1 MFFVI
6 FPTLI
11 GFVLSQVIY
20 IDPTAQISTSP
31 PTFNQIDQAFA
42 STLSNST
49 YQNSTFSLKD
59 SVSAFVS
66 QNQNLNISKN
76 ITIE

>member
-11 GFVLSQVIY
+11 GFILSQVIY
-20 IDPTAQISTSP
+20 IDPNAQTGTSP
-31 PTFNQIDQAFA
+31 PTFNQIDQAFSA
-42 STLSNST
+42 TFSNPT

-59 SVSAFVS
+59 SASAFAS